1 MCSVAISKVSYQF
14 WDVFLGLFN
23 ILFYCVLVVFS
34 FFFCLFMLRICYSSL
49 KVRKVGS
56 GVLYRIFILRFCDI
70 QMVLYVGKIMCWKY
84 SFNLGQGFVVLVV
97 DLLMSHW
104 RCVNIVLRF
113 MFYYGGE
120 MFYLLRFLCIYNGQK
135 CVLSIVLIVVPSFN
149 LVCFE
154 DAS

>member
-1 MCSVAISKVSYQF
+1 M
-14 WDVFLGLFN
+14 
-23 ILFYCVLVVFS
+23 
-34 FFFCLFMLRICYSSL
+34 
-49 KVRKVGS
+49 
-56 GVLYRIFILRFCDI
+56 
-70 QMVLYVGKIMCWKY
+70 
-84 SFNLGQGFVVLVV
+84 
-97 DLLMSHW
+97 
-104 RCVNIVLRF
+104 NIVLQF

>member
-1 MCSVAISKVSYQF
+1 M
-14 WDVFLGLFN
+14 
-23 ILFYCVLVVFS
+23 
-34 FFFCLFMLRICYSSL
+34 
-49 KVRKVGS
+49 
-56 GVLYRIFILRFCDI
+56 
-70 QMVLYVGKIMCWKY
+70 
-84 SFNLGQGFVVLVV
+84 V